1 MLKEKLFKASFTIA
15 LSAIVCAAGTAFS
28 QDGAQTKK
36 SGPVSTRSIRPFTR
50 SETPANQAPDLYD
63 AKSDEFNYFREDL
76 GRQEI
81 SSRQKARL
89 EQLASRV
96 VYADPMDKPA
106 ADGSE
111 FIDIYSPDE
120 VYEDGEEFIGLDD
133 PDVIYADD
141 ENNILAQFAEAC
153 SQGAAA
159 LTLLTGVGPSA
170 SNGRDGQAG
179 PGPAAPIGPPMPM
192 PTVTMDSGVAPG
204 GAPGV
209 VTTTPGGPDSKGGPA
224 KKEAGPSKNDDSALL
239 FPGGE
244 VENPFKELAA
254 AEDDFDFFKADKE
267 FKPKS
272 VSEAKQQAAGSGYM
286 GGAGPTSSYDF
297 K

>member
-1 MLKEKLFKASFTIA
+1 MLKEKLFKASFAIA

-111 FIDIYSPDE
+111 FIDIS
-120 VYEDGEEFIGLDD
+120 L
-133 PDVIYADD
+133 
-141 ENNILAQFAEAC
+141 
-153 SQGAAA
+153 
-159 LTLLTGVGPSA
+159 
-170 SNGRDGQAG
+170 
-179 PGPAAPIGPPMPM
+179 
-192 PTVTMDSGVAPG
+192 
-204 GAPGV
+204 
-209 VTTTPGGPDSKGGPA
+209 
-224 KKEAGPSKNDDSALL
+224 
-239 FPGGE
+239 
-244 VENPFKELAA
+244 
-254 AEDDFDFFKADKE
+254 
-267 FKPKS
+267 
-272 VSEAKQQAAGSGYM
+272 GSTI
-286 GGAGPTSSYDF
+286 PTSSTPTT
-297 K
+297 KTISSRNLPKRALRAPRRSLCSRA

>member
-1 MLKEKLFKASFTIA
+1 MLKEKLFKASFAIA

-106 ADGSE
+106 A
-111 FIDIYSPDE
+111 
-120 VYEDGEEFIGLDD
+120 
-133 PDVIYADD
+133 
-141 ENNILAQFAEAC
+141 
-153 SQGAAA
+153 
-159 LTLLTGVGPSA
+159 
-170 SNGRDGQAG
+170 
-179 PGPAAPIGPPMPM
+179 
-192 PTVTMDSGVAPG
+192 VA
-204 GAPGV
+204 
-209 VTTTPGGPDSKGGPA
+209 
-224 KKEAGPSKNDDSALL
+224 
-239 FPGGE
+239 
-244 VENPFKELAA
+244 
-254 AEDDFDFFKADKE
+254 
-267 FKPKS
+267 
-272 VSEAKQQAAGSGYM
+272 
-286 GGAGPTSSYDF
+286 TSSAV
-297 K
+297 